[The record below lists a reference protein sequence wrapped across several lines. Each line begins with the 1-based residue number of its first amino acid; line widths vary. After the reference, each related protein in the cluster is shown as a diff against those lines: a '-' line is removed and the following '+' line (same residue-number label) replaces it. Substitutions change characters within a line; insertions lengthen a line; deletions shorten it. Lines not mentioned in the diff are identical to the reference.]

1 MESPQ
6 IICDEAA
13 GESNFQQMLN
23 IFTQQHLH
31 KIANLYCTM
40 PGNVFLLA
48 RLVLISFTNYRI
60 IHIAMFTV
68 MRLV

>member
-31 KIANLYCTM
+31 KIAYLYCTM
-40 PGNVFLLA
+40 PGNVFLLG
-48 RLVLISFTNYRI
+48 
-60 IHIAMFTV
+60 
-68 MRLV
+68 